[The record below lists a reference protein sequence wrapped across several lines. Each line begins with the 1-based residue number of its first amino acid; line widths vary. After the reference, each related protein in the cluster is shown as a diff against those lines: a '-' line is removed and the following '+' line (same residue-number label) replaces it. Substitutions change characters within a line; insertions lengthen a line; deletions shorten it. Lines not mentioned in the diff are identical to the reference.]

1 MGEPAQPGFRAQV
14 ARAGGD
20 DGRAWIAALPGRLQE
35 IAETWG
41 LTLGEE
47 LPGGLLACYVEVRT
61 AEGGE
66 AVLKLSSPWAR
77 GAGELSALRAWD
89 GRGAPSVL
97 RADEGAGALLLERI
111 RPGSPAEDAGAED
124 VAQLLSLLHVEPPA
138 ALPQLDA
145 IVRERLGR
153 AVAEGRARGPRVEW
167 AWAALTRLSAESRA
181 AALVHGDL
189 GPRSVVRCARRG
201 LCAIEPLP
209 CSGDPAYDAASW
221 IHANGR
227 PGRRARFE
235 ALADA
240 TGLDRS
246 RLRDWCGVIA
256 VHG

>member
-1 MGEPAQPGFRAQV
+1 MVEPAHPGFRALV

-20 DGRAWIAALPGRLQE
+20 GRAWVAALPGRLQE
-35 IAETWG
+35 IADMWD

-47 LPGGLLACYVEVRT
+47 LPERLFACCVEATT

-77 GAGELSALRAWD
+77 GADELSALRAWD

-97 RADEGAGALLLERI
+97 RADEDAGAVLLERI
-111 RPGSPAEDAGAED
+111 RPGSPAAGAGAAD
-124 VAQLLSLLHVEPPA
+124 VAVLLSLLRVEPPA
-138 ALPQLDA
+138 ALPALDA
-145 IVRERLGR
+145 IVRERVER
-153 AVAEGRARGPRVEW
+153 AVAEERAQGPRVEW
-167 AWAALTRLSAESRA
+167 AWAALTRLSAEMPA

-189 GPRSVVRCARRG
+189 GPRNVVRCARRG
-201 LCAIEPLP
+201 LCALDPVP